1 MRDFRLGLSKHP
13 SVVNSS
19 GRHSKIRRRD
29 TESALHMIQDHPA
42 QHLAYWVQRAQTRD
56 HSEMRSRTPQASEK
70 IVAPLHG
77 SE

>member
-1 MRDFRLGLSKHP
+1 
-13 SVVNSS
+13 
-19 GRHSKIRRRD
+19 
-29 TESALHMIQDHPA
+29 MIQDHPA

-70 IVAPLHG
+70 IVAPLHR